1 MGRLVAP
8 DDRMGLANKMDYSSP
23 ESIMLLVVGTLA
35 MVLLFAIVRRNGK
48 D

>member
-1 MGRLVAP
+1 MPPDGRMSL
-8 DDRMGLANKMDYSSP
+8 LEKMDHSSP

-35 MVLLFAIVRRNGK
+35 VVLLFAIIRRNGK